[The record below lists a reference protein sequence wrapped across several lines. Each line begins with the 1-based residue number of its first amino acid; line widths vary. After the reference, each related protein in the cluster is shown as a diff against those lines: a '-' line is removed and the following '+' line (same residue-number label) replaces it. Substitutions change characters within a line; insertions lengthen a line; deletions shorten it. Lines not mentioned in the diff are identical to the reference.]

1 MELEAGAYRIGG
13 VSINELTKAYGTP
26 LYVYDAAK
34 IREQFK
40 SLTEAF
46 KHTNHRIL
54 YACKANANLNILS
67 WLRQQGAGLDTV
79 SIQEVYLGLEAG
91 FEPGQILFTPN
102 CVSFQEIEAGIE
114 AGVHLNIDNISILEQ
129 FGHAYGSQYPVCLR
143 INPHLIGGGH
153 HQIQTGHIDS
163 KFGISIHQLRHVLR
177 VVRANNIRVEGVH
190 MHTGSDILDTNV
202 FLNALE
208 VLLETA
214 REFEDLK
221 YIDFGSGF
229 KVAYKED
236 DVITDIDELGQEVSR
251 RFNEFCQSYGRDLE
265 LWFEPGKF
273 LVSEA
278 GYFLSKVN
286 VIKQTVANVFAGLDS
301 GLNHLIRPMFYD
313 SYHHIINAT
322 HPHGKNRVYTV
333 VGNICE
339 TDTFGVDRKLTEV
352 REGDILAFFNA
363 GAYGFSMASNF
374 NARYRPAEVMTLEGT
389 PYLIRQRE
397 DFQDLLA
404 KQVVQDTFQPA
415 PANNLAATEAA
426 PKT

>member
-1 MELEAGAYRIGG
+1 MELAGNEYQISG
-13 VSINELTKAYGTP
+13 VSVANLTHQFGTP
-26 LYVYDAAK
+26 LYVYDAEK
-34 IREQFK
+34 IQSRFEHLTQAFRE
-40 SLTEAF
+40 T
-46 KHTNHRIL
+46 KHRVL
-54 YACKANANLNILS
+54 YACKANANINILS
-67 WLRQQGAGLDTV
+67 WLRQLGAGLDTV

-91 FEPGQILFTPN
+91 FSPEQILFTPN
-102 CVSFQEIEAGIE
+102 CVSFQEMEAGIE
-114 AGVHLNIDNISILEQ
+114 AGVHINIDNISILEQ
-129 FGHAYGSQYPVCLR
+129 FGHAYGNSYPVCLR

-177 VVRANNIRVEGVH
+177 VVKANNIRVEGVH

-208 VLLETA
+208 VLLDTA
-214 REFEDLK
+214 REFQDLQ

-236 DVITDIDELGQEVSR
+236 DVVTDIDELGQQVSE
-251 RFNEFCQSYGRDLE
+251 RFNQFCEEYGQDLE
-265 LWFEPGKF
+265 LWFEPGKY

-278 GYFLSKVN
+278 GYFLSRVN

-301 GLNHLIRPMFYD
+301 GLNQLIRPMFYD

-322 HPHGKNRVYTV
+322 NPHGKNRVYTV

-352 REGDILAFFNA
+352 REGDILAFYNA

-374 NARYRPAEVMTLEGT
+374 NARYRPAEVMNYKGNA
-389 PYLIRQRE
+389 YLIRERE
-397 DFQDLLA
+397 DFNDLLA
-404 KQVVQDTFQPA
+404 NQVVQSAFRYP
-415 PANNLAATEAA
+415 NEAVA
-426 PKT
+426 EEASKS